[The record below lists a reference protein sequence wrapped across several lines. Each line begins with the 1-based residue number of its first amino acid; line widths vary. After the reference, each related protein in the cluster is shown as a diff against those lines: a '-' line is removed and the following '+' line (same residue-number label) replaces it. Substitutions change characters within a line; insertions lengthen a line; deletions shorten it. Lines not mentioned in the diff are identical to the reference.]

1 MSQKKYVVGIVINS
15 IGNPFFSR
23 VRQGF
28 EDSRKKWEN
37 FGLEMYYKEI
47 RGYNEEEQIEA
58 IDDVAARGGSGR
70 IQNVTD
76 SRLHNNPL
84 FSESERKPVSSLPG
98 FGKRRTVNRTSVFCF
113 SCRIFEKT

>member
-58 IDDVAARGGSGR
+58 IDDVAAPR
-70 IQNVTD
+70 
-76 SRLHNNPL
+76 RLWPQTKCDRQPA
-84 FSESERKPVSSLPG
+84 S
-98 FGKRRTVNRTSVFCF
+98 
-113 SCRIFEKT
+113 